1 MFTPQQLSDTEVKL
15 TNQEWVR
22 EVCTSLQSSQDPRN
36 SREVSWGRQPSLCIC
51 REKARESVSP
61 MSCGA
66 LQKRKPA
73 SDQPITE
80 PAAMI
85 YTGQPPKTQYR
96 LGKQKRGLQSIQ
108 TEHTQEL

>member
-1 MFTPQQLSDTEVKL
+1 MHSHPVHISTVFSGPQELKGSEL
-15 TNQEWVR
+15 EMEPLAR
-22 EVCTSLQSSQDPRN
+22 
-36 SREVSWGRQPSLCIC
+36 GRQPSLCIC